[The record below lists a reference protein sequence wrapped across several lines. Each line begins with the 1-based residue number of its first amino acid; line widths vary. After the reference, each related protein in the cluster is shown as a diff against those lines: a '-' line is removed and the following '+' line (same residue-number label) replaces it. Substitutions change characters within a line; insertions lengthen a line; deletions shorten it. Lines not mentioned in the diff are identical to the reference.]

1 MGARAAHHYGSC
13 ELTLEGLQM
22 PDENKAGR
30 PRLLI
35 EDWLPAAAIGVE
47 CIRERS
53 TGQQP
58 PDKRFHV
65 WWARR
70 PLVASR
76 AAVLGSVLPANF
88 PRETF
93 ERLLGFGRSGEEIVA
108 IRELMNTGV
117 EVPGGFGALRAF
129 KAPIRE
135 KDVEAAHAAATRVWG
150 HLPKVMDPMSGGGSI
165 PLESARLGF
174 PTLAN
179 EYNPVACSV
188 LEATLDYPFRFG
200 PKLADRA
207 RHWGRAWEKRV
218 AERIGRFFPKEIGVN
233 VQAYVFARTIPCPT
247 TGHMTP
253 LVPDWHVL
261 KPKGGIPVA
270 AQPVVDKDSGTWTTE
285 IRPIGIGPNAL
296 SAPPTRTYARGKGI
310 SLFTNEVIPAE
321 WIKAQA
327 QAGRM
332 GSALYAVALKT
343 PQGLK
348 FRSPQQS
355 DFDALDAA
363 EAQLKQWRGDWEA
376 RNLIPTEAYPEI
388 TTDARPRTYGMPRWV
403 DMFSPRQLLGF
414 GVLMEELQMLRS
426 TMIEVDG
433 EELGEAVVHL
443 LAFAIDKFTNYNCML
458 ASWHISHQVIRGIFD
473 RHDFSFKLTFTEM
486 APVAASGGLAWAI
499 DSSVSAYEELSRL
512 PRAEKSAS
520 AEMTQGSATSLIN
533 LADHS
538 LDAVVVDP
546 PYSDNVQY
554 SELADFFYV
563 WLKRSQG
570 HRRPEWFSSLLCENA
585 EEAVKNDARF
595 RAGAKKAKDASAA
608 AQAHYQSLM
617 TKVFSEAHRV
627 LRKDGVLTVM
637 FTHKKQEAW
646 EALFASLIEAGFT
659 ITATWPVKT
668 ESEHSLHQAKKNAA
682 QSTVILVARV
692 RTAHAGTGYFDTAM
706 QARIRAVA
714 QGAAERLAAEGLNPV
729 DQLVGSFGPAMEV
742 FSAYDQVRTD
752 TGEPVGVAAAID
764 IAADAVADWRIRQLA
779 KGGLQGVEAEAQFAL
794 LCWATLGAA
803 EFRFNEAKILGHAVG
818 MDVAVLE
825 QAGLIARKAD
835 SVNILS
841 ATERRRDAPL
851 NDTEAQQLLFG
862 WEPGRSKRVKKAE
875 SLKIH
880 PRDPVFR
887 THIDRAQALALSYL
901 DAGGGAGGIGAARSF
916 ATRHGI
922 KPGDPTVRLIE
933 ALLNAAPPAV
943 RREKNAVAQ
952 KFAEFRAW
960 HAMLQALFGIT
971 PPDWSEKLPDQAFLD
986 LFSRSAAASEEE
998 PEDMEIEDEEDDEAE
1013 EDQDEQ

>member
-1 MGARAAHHYGSC
+1 
-13 ELTLEGLQM
+13 M
-22 PDENKAGR
+22 PDGNKAAR

-35 EDWLPAAAIGVE
+35 EDWLPATAIGVE

-70 PLVASR
+70 PLAASR
-76 AAVLGSVLPANF
+76 AAVLASVLPADF

-93 ERLLGFGRSGEEIVA
+93 ERLMGFWGPSAYIVAGEEMLTAARVSGTKIA
-108 IRELMNTGV
+108 NPHGM
-117 EVPGGFGALRAF
+117 RAF
-129 KAPIRE
+129 RAPLKE
-135 KDVEAAHAAATRVWG
+135 KDISAAHQAAKMLWG
-150 HLPKVMDPMSGGGSI
+150 HLPIVMDPMSGGGSI

-207 RHWGRAWEKRV
+207 RHWGAIWRKRFNLKM
-218 AERIGRFFPKEIGVN
+218 ERFFPTVTDPTYGDIPPLC
-233 VQAYVFARTIPCPT
+233 YIFARTVPCPT

-253 LVPDWHVL
+253 LVPDWHLL
-261 KPKGGIPVA
+261 KPKGGIAVA
-270 AQPVVDKDSGTWTTE
+270 AKPVVDQAAGTWTTE
-285 IRPIGIGPNAL
+285 IRPIEVGPGAL
-296 SAPPTRTYARGKGI
+296 AAPPARTYAKGKGI
-310 SLFTNEVIPAE
+310 SLFTGEVIPAE

-348 FRSPQQS
+348 FRPSQQA
-355 DFDALDAA
+355 DLDALDAA
-363 EAQLKQWRGDWEA
+363 EAQLQQWRGDWEA
-376 RNLIPTEAYPEI
+376 RNLIPTEEYPQI
-388 TTDARPRTYGMPRWV
+388 TTDARPRTYGMPRWA

-414 GVLMEELQMLRS
+414 GVLMEELQALR
-426 TMIEVDG
+426 TAILAEDG
-433 EELGEAVVHL
+433 EEMGEAVVHL
-443 LAFAIDKFTNYNCML
+443 LAFGLDKFANHNCL
-458 ASWHISHQVIRGIFD
+458 FSRFDTSRGAIKGQTD
-473 RHDFSFKLTFTEM
+473 RHDFAFKPTPSEM
-486 APVAASGGLAWAI
+486 AVTSAGSGLAWAI
-499 DSSVSAYEELSRL
+499 ENVCDAYQELGKFSR
-512 PRAEKSAS
+512 AS
-520 AEMTQGSATSLIN
+520 EAKPADLSQGSAASLIH
-533 LADHS
+533 LADRS
-538 LDAVVVDP
+538 IDAIVVDP

-570 HRRPEWFSSLLCENA
+570 HRRPEWFSSLLCENT

-595 RAGAKKAKDASAA
+595 RTGTKKAKDAAA
-608 AQAHYQSLM
+608 DAQAHYQSLM
-617 TKVFSEAHRV
+617 TKVFTEAHRV
-627 LRKDGVLTVM
+627 LRQDGVLTVM

-646 EALFASLIEAGFT
+646 QALFASLIEAGFT

-682 QSTVILVARV
+682 QSTVILVARL
-692 RTAHAGTGYFDTAM
+692 RPERAGTGYFDAAM
-706 QARIRAVA
+706 QARIRSVA
-714 QGAAERLAAEGLNPV
+714 EAAAERLSGEGLNPV

-752 TGEPVGVAAAID
+752 TGEPVSVGDAID
-764 IAADAVADWRIRQLA
+764 IAADAVAGWRIRQLA
-779 KGGLQGVEAEAQFAL
+779 QGGLQGVEGEAQFAL

-803 EFRFNEAKILGHAVG
+803 EFRFNEAKLLGHAVG
-818 MDVAVLE
+818 MDVSSLE
-825 QAGLIARKAD
+825 LAGLITVKAD
-835 SVNILS
+835 KVNILS
-841 ATERRRDAPL
+841 AADRRRAEPL
-851 NDTEAQQLLFG
+851 TEAEAQQLLFG
-862 WEPGRSKRVKKAE
+862 LEPGKSKRVKKADA
-875 SLKIH
+875 LKIH
-880 PRDPVFR
+880 PRDTVFR
-887 THIDRAQALALSYL
+887 TNLDKAQALALTYL
-901 DAGGGAGGIGAARSF
+901 DAGGGAAGIGAARSF

-922 KPGDPTVRLIE
+922 KLGDPTVRLIE
-933 ALLNAAPPAV
+933 ALLRAAPPAV

-960 HAMLQALFGIT
+960 HAMLQPVFALT
-971 PPDWSEKLPDQAFLD
+971 PPDWTEKKPDQSVLD
-986 LFSRSAAASEEE
+986 LITKSATPSEDAEE
-998 PEDMEIEDEEDDEAE
+998 VEIEDEDEGDDEEDEGE
-1013 EDQDEQ
+1013 E

>member
-1 MGARAAHHYGSC
+1 
-13 ELTLEGLQM
+13 M
-22 PDENKAGR
+22 PNGKTFER

-35 EDWLPAAAIGVE
+35 EEWLPAAAIGVE
-47 CIRERS
+47 CMRERGS
-53 TGQQP
+53 PSALAPTT
-58 PDKRFHV
+58 FLHV

-70 PLVASR
+70 PLSASR
-76 AAVLGSVLPANF
+76 AAVLASVLPADF

-93 ERLLGFGRSGEEIVA
+93 ERLLGFWGPSAYIVA
-108 IRELMNTGV
+108 AEEMLAAARSSGTKIDNPHGT
-117 EVPGGFGALRAF
+117 RAF
-129 KAPIRE
+129 RAPLKA
-135 KDVEAAHAAATRVWG
+135 KDIAAAHDAAKALWG
-150 HLPKVMDPMSGGGSI
+150 HMPTVMDPMAGGGSI

-200 PKLADRA
+200 TRLSDRA
-207 RHWGRAWEKRV
+207 RHWGAIWRRRFNAKME
-218 AERIGRFFPKEIGVN
+218 RFFPTPGEAKVAGKD
-233 VQAYVFARTIPCPT
+233 ASPLPPPLCYVFARTVPCPT

-253 LVPDWHVL
+253 LVPDWHLL
-261 KPKGGIPVA
+261 KPKGGIPVVA
-270 AQPVVDKDSGTWTTE
+270 KPIVDKAAGTWTTE
-285 IRPIGIGPNAL
+285 IRPIDIGPGAL
-296 SAPPTRTYARGKGI
+296 AGPPARTYAKGKGI
-310 SLFTNEVIPAE
+310 SLFTGEVIPAD

-348 FRSPQQS
+348 FRPPQQA
-355 DFDALDAA
+355 DLDALAAA
-363 EAQLKQWRGDWEA
+363 EAQLQQQRGDWEA
-376 RNLIPTEAYPEI
+376 RNLIPTEEYPQI
-388 TTDARPRTYGMPRWV
+388 TTDARPRTYGMPRWA

-414 GVLMEELQMLRS
+414 GVLMEELQAIRPS
-426 TMIEVDG
+426 IIEAEG
-433 EELGEAVVHL
+433 EEVGEAVIHL
-443 LAFAIDKFTNYNCML
+443 LAFVLDKL
-458 ASWHISHQVIRGIFD
+458 ANWNSSLSSWNVKAETVRSVFD
-473 RHDFSFKLTFTEM
+473 RHDFSFKFTFAEM
-486 APVAASGGLAWAI
+486 APIHAGSGLDWVTANVI
-499 DSSVSAYEELSRL
+499 SAYEAITKLSTA
-512 PRAEKSAS
+512 PTSAPVV
-520 AEMTQGSATSLIN
+520 ATMGSAASLIE
-533 LADHS
+533 LANGS
-538 LDAVVVDP
+538 VDAIVVDP

-595 RAGAKKAKDASAA
+595 RAGAKKAKDAAAA

-617 TKVFSEAHRV
+617 TKVFAEAHRV
-627 LRKDGVLTVM
+627 LRQDGVLTVM

-659 ITATWPVKT
+659 VTATWPVMT
-668 ESEHSLHQAKKNAA
+668 EGAHSLHQAKKNAA

-692 RTAHAGTGYFDTAM
+692 RPDHAGTGYFDTAM

-714 QGAAERLAAEGLNPV
+714 EAAAERLSAEGLNPV

-752 TGEPVGVAAAID
+752 TGEPVSVGAAID
-764 IAADAVADWRIRQLA
+764 IAADAVAGWRIRQLA
-779 KGGLQGVEAEAQFAL
+779 QAGLQGVEAEAQFAL

-803 EFRFNEAKILGHAVG
+803 EFRFNEAKLLGHAVG
-818 MDVAVLE
+818 MDVSSLE
-825 QAGLIARKAD
+825 QAGLITVKAD
-835 SVNILS
+835 KVSILS
-841 ATERRRDAPL
+841 AADRRRAEPL
-851 NDTEAQQLLFG
+851 TEAEAQQLLFG
-862 WEPGRSKRVKKAE
+862 WEPGKGKRIKKAE

-880 PRDPVFR
+880 PRDTVFR
-887 THIDRAQALALSYL
+887 THLDKAQALALTYL
-901 DAGGGAGGIGAARSF
+901 DAGGGAAGIGAARSF

-922 KPGDPTVRLIE
+922 KLGDPTVRLIE
-933 ALLNAAPPAV
+933 ALLRAAPPAV

-960 HAMLQALFGIT
+960 HVMLQPVFGLT
-971 PPDWSEKLPDQAFLD
+971 PPDWTEKKPDQAVLD
-986 LFSRSAAASEEE
+986 LLSKSAVPGAEDTEEA
-998 PEDMEIEDEEDDEAE
+998 EIEDEEDDETE
-1013 EDQDEQ
+1013 EDEEEE

>member
-1 MGARAAHHYGSC
+1 
-13 ELTLEGLQM
+13 M
-22 PDENKAGR
+22 PDGNKAAR

-35 EDWLPAAAIGVE
+35 EDWLPATAIGVE

-70 PLVASR
+70 PLAASR
-76 AAVLGSVLPANF
+76 AAVLASVLPADF

-93 ERLLGFGRSGEEIVA
+93 ERLLGFGRSGHEIVA

-117 EVPGGFGALRAF
+117 QVPGGFGAVRAF
-129 KAPIRE
+129 KAPIRA
-135 KDVEAAHAAATRVWG
+135 KDVEAAHAAATRIWG
-150 HLPKVMDPMSGGGSI
+150 HLPTVMDPMSGGGSI

-207 RHWGRAWEKRV
+207 RHWGREWDKRV
-218 AERIGRFFPKEIGVN
+218 AARIGRFFPKEIGAN
-233 VQAYVFARTIPCPT
+233 VQAYIFARTIPCPT

-253 LVPDWHVL
+253 LVPDWHLL
-261 KPKGGIPVA
+261 KPKGGIAVA
-270 AQPVVDKDSGTWTTE
+270 AKPVVDQAAGTWTTE
-285 IRPIGIGPNAL
+285 IRPIEVGPGAL
-296 SAPPTRTYARGKGI
+296 TAPPARTYAKGKGI
-310 SLFTNEVIPAE
+310 SLFTGEVIPAE

-348 FRSPQQS
+348 FRPPQQA
-355 DFDALDAA
+355 DLDALDAA
-363 EAQLKQWRGDWEA
+363 ESQLQQWRGDWEA
-376 RNLIPTEAYPEI
+376 RNLIPTESIPEGSK
-388 TTDARPRTYGMPRWV
+388 TREPLQRGVSRWA

-414 GVLMEELQMLRS
+414 GVLMEELQALR
-426 TMIEVDG
+426 TEILAEDG
-433 EELGEAVVHL
+433 EEMGEAVVHL
-443 LAFAIDKFTNYNCML
+443 LAFVLDKL
-458 ASWHISHQVIRGIFD
+458 ANWNSNLSSWNILAQTVRSVFD
-473 RHDFSFKLTFTEM
+473 RHDFAFKLTFAEM
-486 APVAASGGLAWAI
+486 APVVASGGLAWAL
-499 DSSVSAYEELSRL
+499 DSAVSAYEEVSKLA
-512 PRAEKSAS
+512 RAEGAKP
-520 AEMTQGSATSLIN
+520 AEMNQGSAASLIH

-538 LDAVVVDP
+538 LDAIVVDP

-595 RAGAKKAKDASAA
+595 RTGTKKAKDAAA
-608 AQAHYQSLM
+608 DAQAHYQTLM
-617 TKVFSEAHRV
+617 TKVFTEAHRV
-627 LRKDGVLTVM
+627 LRQDGVLTVM

-659 ITATWPVKT
+659 ITATWPVMT
-668 ESEHSLHQAKKNAA
+668 EGAHSLHQAKKNAA
-682 QSTVILVARV
+682 QSTVILVARL
-692 RTAHAGTGYFDTAM
+692 RPERAGTGYFDAAM
-706 QARIRAVA
+706 QARIRSVA
-714 QGAAERLAAEGLNPV
+714 EAAAERLSGEGLNPV

-752 TGEPVGVAAAID
+752 TGEPVSVGAAID
-764 IAADAVADWRIRQLA
+764 IAADAVAGWRIRQLA
-779 KGGLQGVEAEAQFAL
+779 QGGLQGVEGEAQFAL

-803 EFRFNEAKILGHAVG
+803 EFRFNEAKLLGHAVG
-818 MDVAVLE
+818 MDVSSLE
-825 QAGLIARKAD
+825 LAGLITVKAD
-835 SVNILS
+835 KVNILS
-841 ATERRRDAPL
+841 AADRRRAEPL
-851 NDTEAQQLLFG
+851 TEAEAQQLLFG
-862 WEPGRSKRVKKAE
+862 LEPGKSKRMKKADA
-875 SLKIH
+875 LKIH
-880 PRDPVFR
+880 PRDTVFR
-887 THIDRAQALALSYL
+887 TNLDKAQALALTYV
-901 DAGGGAGGIGAARSF
+901 DAGGGAAGIGAARSF

-922 KPGDPTVRLIE
+922 KLGDPTVRLIE
-933 ALLNAAPPAV
+933 ALLRAAPPAV

-960 HAMLQALFGIT
+960 HAMLQPVFSLT
-971 PPDWSEKLPDQAFLD
+971 PPDWTEKKPDQSVLD
-986 LFSRSAAASEEE
+986 LITKSATSSADDAEAVEI
-998 PEDMEIEDEEDDEAE
+998 EDADEDEDEEDEGE
-1013 EDQDEQ
+1013 E